1 MSFSD
6 DPFAGL
12 AGNGSAH
19 RPEERPGWSSAGAQA
34 AFWTI
39 AAIGTVV
46 LCLAWFWYGLSF
58 FDEMTEQCKAVAA
71 SSSMTGTGLLF
82 AGPPVVFAHFAVLLP
97 LLLIGARYRSPRRSG
112 ILLAVVAVLV
122 VSALGI
128 AVNELLW
135 SGDLFAMSAG
145 AAQCS

>member
-1 MSFSD
+1 MSLST

-12 AGNGSAH
+12 GGNGSAH
-19 RPEERPGWSSAGAQA
+19 IPEERPGWSSAKGQA

-46 LCLAWFWYGLSF
+46 LCLAWFWYGFSF
-58 FDEMTEQCKAVAA
+58 FEEMTEQCKAVAA
-71 SSSMTGTGLLF
+71 SSSMAGTGVLF
-82 AGPPVVFAHFAVLLP
+82 AGPPVVFAHLAVLLP
-97 LLLIGARYRSPRRSG
+97 LLLIGAKYRSPRRTG
-112 ILLAVVAVLV
+112 ILFAVVAVLV
-122 VSALGI
+122 ASALGI

-135 SGDLFAMSAG
+135 SGELFAMSAD